1 MNYYLKDTTD
11 KVVDTKTV
19 TGQMM
24 NQWITETAPDIKG
37 YSKVEPSSARIQL
50 KEANNEIIFYYE
62 IDDSQTK
69 KLGYTVRYYRDNVE
83 VTGDAQ
89 TVEKDVWVNADELAV
104 DGVDTANDKYV
115 GYKFDHTDPEAIP
128 GTIAG
133 GGEIKVYYV
142 KDESQTKTLSYT
154 VEYYQD
160 GTMESEDEITAV
172 VWINDPDT
180 LTVDKATI
188 APTDKYG
195 DEYILETKLDELP
208 ETITNDGKIRVEY
221 ARDVLTDPDDPDV
234 NPDPN
239 KPGDGIPDRYQVEV
253 TFQVV
258 NGSWADGTTGVI
270 TRVVTLRDDN
280 GFSEDGTAI
289 LSDIP
294 VAQASEGYR
303 NGVWDENPNGFEI
316 TKTSKKAFII
326 AYEAIP
332 PAPST
337 DPGTPDPDP
346 DPDDPD
352 PVVPPVPPT
361 PPTPD
366 EPETVIPAVPVPLAP
381 APAAPAAAALVAIP
395 EVAVPLADLDLGD
408 DEGEEE
414 GVELVTIGEEEIPLA
429 EVKEDDHKC
438 CILSFLLMLATL
450 IIYTWFTHSMKK
462 RQKKLAELKDQ
473 LAEETLKRQLGI
485 TDQKSRRR

>member
-128 GTIAG
+128 ATIAG

-195 DEYILETKLDELP
+195 DEY
-208 ETITNDGKIRVEY
+208 
-221 ARDVLTDPDDPDV
+221 
-234 NPDPN
+234 
-239 KPGDGIPDRYQVEV
+239 
-253 TFQVV
+253 
-258 NGSWADGTTGVI
+258 
-270 TRVVTLRDDN
+270 
-280 GFSEDGTAI
+280 
-289 LSDIP
+289 
-294 VAQASEGYR
+294 
-303 NGVWDENPNGFEI
+303 
-316 TKTSKKAFII
+316 
-326 AYEAIP
+326 
-332 PAPST
+332 
-337 DPGTPDPDP
+337 
-346 DPDDPD
+346 
-352 PVVPPVPPT
+352 
-361 PPTPD
+361 
-366 EPETVIPAVPVPLAP
+366 
-381 APAAPAAAALVAIP
+381 
-395 EVAVPLADLDLGD
+395 
-408 DEGEEE
+408 
-414 GVELVTIGEEEIPLA
+414 
-429 EVKEDDHKC
+429 
-438 CILSFLLMLATL
+438 
-450 IIYTWFTHSMKK
+450 
-462 RQKKLAELKDQ
+462 
-473 LAEETLKRQLGI
+473 
-485 TDQKSRRR
+485 